1 MPGAKGMRDLDD
13 LISLLARLHLT
24 HDEMAGLH
32 LPLSGAALLPD
43 AVRFGWLKECGLV
56 SSLEC
61 PFCDSAHTV
70 QVITAEHG
78 YRLNCPRHRS
88 TVLSR
93 RDVTRYVPSMQ
104 SLVSSLQ
111 AGLGRRAGQIE
122 THAGGRLFDL
132 GFVDAADDVPDWS
145 ALFGVGLDQDVFLQA
160 ALEAIAQRLRKG
172 PGLLISADPLPLSLP
187 LPKHYRLTRPSDV
200 WAVTDG
206 GVRIRADAVAEC
218 LGLKTKRSTGAGRRN
233 RLEDVRRAIGVIR
246 HTHAWTEIPEDQ
258 RRLLE
263 KYWPEDLGPVPGRS
277 TLLEKLGELARE
289 TQTGVRESGNPD

>member
-1 MPGAKGMRDLDD
+1 MRDLDD

-43 AVRFGWLKECGLV
+43 AVRFGWLKESGLV

-61 PFCDSAHTV
+61 PFCDNAHIV
-70 QVITAEHG
+70 QVITAELG
-78 YRLNCPRHRS
+78 YKLTCPRYRS
-88 TVLSR
+88 KVLSR
-93 RDVTRYVPSMQ
+93 QDVARYVPSMQ
-104 SLVSSLQ
+104 TLVSGLQ
-111 AGLGRRAGQIE
+111 AGLGRRAGKIDI
-122 THAGGRLFDL
+122 HAGGRLFDL
-132 GFVDAADDVPDWS
+132 GFVDGAGEITGWS
-145 ALFGVGLDQDVFLQA
+145 ALFGVGLDQENFLEA
-160 ALEAIAQRLRKG
+160 ALEAITRRIRKG
-172 PGLLISADPLPLSLP
+172 PGLLISADPLPLALP

-218 LGLKTKRSTGAGRRN
+218 LGLKTKRRTGAGRRN
-233 RLEDVRRAIGVIR
+233 RLEDVRRAIGIIR
-246 HTHAWTEIPEDQ
+246 DTHAWPEIPEDQ

-263 KYWPEDLGPVPGRS
+263 KYWPEDLGPAPGRS

-289 TQTGVRESGNPD
+289 PQTGVRESGNPD

>member
-1 MPGAKGMRDLDD
+1 MRDLDD

-88 TVLSR
+88 TVFGR
-93 RDVTRYVPSMQ
+93 QDVTRYVPSMQ
-104 SLVSSLQ
+104 TLLSSLQ
-111 AGLGRRAGQIE
+111 AGLGRRAGKIDA
-122 THAGGRLFDL
+122 HAGGRLFDL
-132 GFVDAADDVPDWS
+132 GFVDAAGNLPGWS
-145 ALFGVGLDQDVFLQA
+145 ALFGVGLDHDIFLQA
-160 ALEAIAQRLRKG
+160 ALEAITQRLRKG

-187 LPKHYRLTRPSDV
+187 LHKDYRLARPSDV
-200 WAVTDG
+200 WAVTEG
-206 GVRIRADAVAEC
+206 QLRIRPDSVAAC
-218 LGLKTKRSTGAGRRN
+218 LGLKSKRKTGAGRRN
-233 RLEDVRRAIGVIR
+233 RREDVRRAVDIIR
-246 HTHAWTEIPEDQ
+246 QTCRWPKMPEDQ

-263 KYWPEDLGPVPGRS
+263 SHWPDDLGPVPKRS
-277 TLLEKLGELARE
+277 TLLEKLSELARE
-289 TQTGVRESGNPD
+289 TQSGVRKSGNPD